1 MPVNGKIGTVSIKE
15 EQIIADSPHKP
26 VIVTKELKSGQ
37 GTLPAGSIIAKDTT
51 TEELVLYNPAAKDD
65 EGNPTQ
71 EIVGVLTT
79 ITDTDRQTLAPLL
92 VHGVVIAKSL
102 KVAEGS
108 TVDEVVL
115 SNLEKKTIWAV

>member
-1 MPVNGKIGTVSIKE
+1 MPVDGKIGTVSIKE

-37 GTLPAGSIIAKDTT
+37 GTLPAGSIIARDMTT
-51 TEELVLYNPAAKDD
+51 GKLVLYDPAAKDGD
-65 EGNPTQ
+65 GNPTQ

-79 ITDTDRQTLAPLL
+79 IVDTDRQTLAPLI
-92 VHGVVIAKSL
+92 VHGVVIAKFL